1 MFISTHI
8 YIRIMTRD
16 ILFVCV
22 ENAGRS
28 QMAEAFFRKF
38 TEGKFNVNSAGTVPS
53 GNLNPVAVEV
63 MKEIGIDM
71 TKQSPKT
78 ISNSMISNSFK
89 TVNMGCM
96 DKESCPA
103 LFVKDVIEWNIPDPK
118 EKTIEDVRKIRDQIK
133 SEVLSL
139 IKAIDDE
146 K

>member
-1 MFISTHI
+1 
-8 YIRIMTRD
+8 MTKNV
-16 ILFVCV
+16 LFVCV

-38 TEGKFNVNSAGTVPS
+38 TKNKFNVISAGTTPS
-53 GNLNPVAVEV
+53 PKLNPIAIEV

-71 TKQSPKT
+71 TEQSPKT
-78 ISNSMISNSFK
+78 LSNSMISNSFK

-103 LFVKDVIEWNIPDPK
+103 LFVKDVIDWNISEPK
-118 EKTIEDVRKIRDQIK
+118 EKTLEQVREIRDQIEK
-133 SEVLSL
+133 EVLNL
-139 IKAIDDE
+139 IAAINDE